1 MIPNLKNCI
10 GLGVQTQLEL
20 RTLNWMGWGGSIG
33 PFSSITFLEVQPSMT
48 SFTLKLPVMQQS
60 LGCLAVL
67 CFVFSQDRFS
77 IILMVPGFYASWSCC
92 QNHLDAEKRE
102 ISWNLKGVDFEG
114 TDLEVPSLGDGLKS
128 IHVSKTSVI
137 KAVKCCTTLKDLWRQ
152 SELPLSIQQLQ
163 PGKSDIDWSRVDSCY
178 LIRQTTIFWWSPSVA
193 AHRTMVLFP
202 RHWLWPWLSLE
213 VLPAAA
219 GTACRWTPPGCPAL
233 CVGPGHRCHW
243 AMDGL
248 CSRFSGTDF
257 SILGWEDHQ
266 S

>member
-33 PFSSITFLEVQPSMT
+33 PFSSITCLEVQPSMT

-60 LGCLAVL
+60 LGCLPVL
-67 CFVFSQDRFS
+67 CFVFSRDRFS
-77 IILMVPGFYASWSCC
+77 IILMVPGFYASWSWC

-102 ISWNLKGVDFEG
+102 ISTRTRSLAAEISKALILKEPIHGG
-114 TDLEVPSLGDGLKS
+114 TKS
-128 IHVSKTSVI
+128 RRRTEE
-137 KAVKCCTTLKDLWRQ
+137 AVKCCTTLKDLWRQ

-178 LIRQTTIFWWSPSVA
+178 LIRQTSIFWWSPSVA
-193 AHRTMVLFP
+193 AHPTMVLFP

-233 CVGPGHRCHW
+233 CVGPGHRYH
-243 AMDGL
+243 
-248 CSRFSGTDF
+248 
-257 SILGWEDHQ
+257 GW
-266 S
+266 SV